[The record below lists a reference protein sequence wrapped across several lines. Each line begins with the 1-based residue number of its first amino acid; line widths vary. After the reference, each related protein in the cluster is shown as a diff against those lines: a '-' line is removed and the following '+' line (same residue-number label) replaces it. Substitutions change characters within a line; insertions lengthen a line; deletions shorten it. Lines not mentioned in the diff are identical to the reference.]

1 MRKMKLFPAAVAT
14 AAVLLCAGA
23 GTASAGTGGEV
34 ISKDYGTSSACAVA
48 ALSWAVQH
56 PGDSRT
62 AWCVGSVLY
71 IG

>member
-1 MRKMKLFPAAVAT
+1 MHKVRLFSAAAAAVA
-14 AAVLLCAGA
+14 VLMGTGA
-23 GTASAGTGGEV
+23 GTASAATGGEV
-34 ISKDYGTSSACAVA
+34 ISKDYGTSSACAIA
-48 ALSWAVQH
+48 ALSWAASH